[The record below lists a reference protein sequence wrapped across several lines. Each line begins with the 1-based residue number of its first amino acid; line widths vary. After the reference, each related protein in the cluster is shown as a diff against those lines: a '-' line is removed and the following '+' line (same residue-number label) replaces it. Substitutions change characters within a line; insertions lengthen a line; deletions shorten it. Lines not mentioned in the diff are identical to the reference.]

1 MSKLRPELR
10 SCNDPGLAY
19 RDTFYRVQQ
28 AVNGESR
35 LIAGALRIGC
45 DVCAL
50 GAYFER
56 GEGYHPPLSSK
67 AIDEIAAYNDSLAT
81 ETPEERWRKVRS
93 WLRFKVARMR
103 KGLE

>member
-10 SCNDPGLAY
+10 SCYEPGLAY

-28 AVNGESR
+28 AVGDETR
-35 LIAGALRIGC
+35 LIAGKLRIGC

-56 GEGYHPPLSSK
+56 GTGAKPPLNSK
-67 AIDEIAAYNDSLAT
+67 AIDEIAAYNDSLRT
-81 ETPEERWRKVRS
+81 ETPEQRWRKVRS